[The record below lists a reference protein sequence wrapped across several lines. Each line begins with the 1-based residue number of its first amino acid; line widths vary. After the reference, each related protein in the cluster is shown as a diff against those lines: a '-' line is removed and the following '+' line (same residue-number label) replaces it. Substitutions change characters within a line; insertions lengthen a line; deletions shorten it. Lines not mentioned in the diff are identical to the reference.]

1 LFFAVWFREFTG
13 SQTAR
18 ISISN
23 YNKKTVH
30 KMKTSEVLMTILI
43 TVLGILPFVWFTY
56 IGKKASSKSKQTIN
70 NLLKSEQLNFNEKES
85 RNNKFIGIDNNI
97 GKLLYIQVKPNENRV
112 AKIDLADVKSCKIH
126 KETKELKRDNKFES
140 ELHRLHL
147 VLNLKNKNEEA
158 LCLYDIEE
166 NFSEDFEMQRAEEW
180 QKRIVN
186 AAAITNGTI

>member
-1 LFFAVWFREFTG
+1 
-13 SQTAR
+13 
-18 ISISN
+18 
-23 YNKKTVH
+23 
-30 KMKTSEVLMTILI
+30 MKTSEVLMTILI

-126 KETKELKRDNKFES
+126 KETKELKRDNKLES

>member
-1 LFFAVWFREFTG
+1 
-13 SQTAR
+13 
-18 ISISN
+18 
-23 YNKKTVH
+23 
-30 KMKTSEVLMTILI
+30 MKTSEVLMTILI